1 VRTAA
6 TTKEV
11 IMRRQVSFKGNT
23 KVARAIARAY
33 ELDFQKKEIEAE
45 LEAVRSVIIDAL
57 QGEVDARSL
66 DDNDRK
72 VAVVAGRYQFDF
84 DAELKA
90 GLKDVEAAVEVAKAR
105 LEDVTIMK
113 PVPDRTLI
121 RNNPAIAD
129 NLGQYHKIQR
139 IKVRP

>member
-1 VRTAA
+1 
-6 TTKEV
+6 
-11 IMRRQVSFKGNT
+11 MRRQVKYKGNT
-23 KVARAIARAY
+23 KVAKAVARAY

-66 DDNDRK
+66 DEDDRK

-90 GLKDVEAAVEVAKAR
+90 GLKDVEAAVEVAGAR
-105 LEDVTIMK
+105 LEDVTTLK
-113 PVPDRTLI
+113 PVPNRALI
-121 RNNPAIAD
+121 RNIPEVAE